1 MTLSPALKKKEDPS
15 AKGTDTEAESETG
28 WALSLLRSDLQHT
41 DACKVSLLCGLEKSC
56 MREIRTYGSE
66 RISHREV

>member
-1 MTLSPALKKKEDPS
+1 MCHPKNKQQEVSDEAEGDESMAEGPQNPS

-41 DACKVSLLCGLEKSC
+41 DACKVSLLCGQDA
-56 MREIRTYGSE
+56 
-66 RISHREV
+66 V